1 MPWNLLLLPLLAG
14 YCALHIC
21 HFFRFRAQKQDGH
34 RLLFESALAG
44 IPLLVLGRLTTYW
57 VGSTPWGRLADGA
70 VTTMFDVPFIGTCI
84 AALLFGIGLP
94 LFANA
99 LTSTERAK
107 WWAIKATD
115 NGFLRLAQTALRRE
129 MPISLTLKTRKV
141 YIGYVVQTP
150 NLKLAE
156 QYIHVLPLVSGY
168 RESATLEL
176 KLTADYAKVYATG
189 KVNVDDFSVTIPL
202 ASIDSANLFDSNAYE
217 LFLEPATLSPD
228 DRDELFSTAMGR

>member
-21 HFFRFRAQKQDGH
+21 HFFRFRAQKQDGN

-44 IPLLVLGRLTTYW
+44 IPLLMLGRLTTYW
-57 VGSTPWGRLADGA
+57 SAFTPWGKVAESRIVKIID
-70 VTTMFDVPFIGTCI
+70 TPFIGT
-84 AALLFGIGLP
+84 ALVSLVFGIVLP
-94 LFANA
+94 LIVNA
-99 LTSTERAK
+99 FTSKERAK

-168 RESATLEL
+168 RDPTTLAL
-176 KLTADYAKVYATG
+176 KLTADYASVYA
-189 KVNVDDFSVTIPL
+189 KANVNVDDFSITIPL
-202 ASIDSANLFDSNAYE
+202 ASIDSANLFDPDAYE
-217 LFLEPATLSPD
+217 LFVEAED
-228 DRDELFSTAMGR
+228 

>member
-21 HFFRFRAQKQDGH
+21 HFFRFRAQKQDGN

-44 IPLLVLGRLTTYW
+44 IPLLILGRFATFWLT
-57 VGSTPWGRLADGA
+57 GTPWGRLAESA
-70 VTTMFDVPFIGTCI
+70 TVRIVDVPFFGAAM
-84 AALLFGIGLP
+84 AALLLGIALP
-94 LFANA
+94 LIANA
-99 LTSTERAK
+99 ITGKERAK

-150 NLKLAE
+150 SLKLAE
-156 QYIHVLPLVSGY
+156 QYIHVLPLLSGY
-168 RESATLEL
+168 REPTTLAL

-189 KVNVDDFSVTIPL
+189 QVNVDDFAITIPL
-202 ASIDSANLFDSNAYE
+202 ASIESANLFDSDAYE
-217 LFLEPATLSPD
+217 LFLEGATTPPEAQD
-228 DRDELFSTAMGR
+228 GLFSEAE

>member
-14 YCALHIC
+14 YCGLHIC

-44 IPLLVLGRLTTYW
+44 IPLLILGRLTTHW
-57 VGSTPWGRLADGA
+57 IVSESWGRLVERA
-70 VTTMFDVPFIGTCI
+70 VVEMGDVPFIGTGM
-84 AALLFGIGLP
+84 AALLFGIALP

-115 NGFLRLAQTALRRE
+115 NGFLRLAHTALRRE

-150 NLKLAE
+150 NLRLAE

-168 RESATLEL
+168 RESTTLEL

-189 KVNVDDFSVTIPL
+189 KVNVDDFSITIPL
-202 ASIDSANLFDSNAYE
+202 ASIDSANLFDPNAYE
-217 LFLEPATLSPD
+217 LFLEPAVPPPD
-228 DRDELFSTAMGR
+228 DQDDLFSTVMGR

>member
-21 HFFRFRAQKQDGH
+21 HFFRFRAQKQDGN

-44 IPLLVLGRLTTYW
+44 VPLLILGRL
-57 VGSTPWGRLADGA
+57 STFWFASTRWGKLAENQITA
-70 VTTMFDVPFIGTCI
+70 IIDVPFVGT
-84 AALLFGIGLP
+84 ALASLLFGLALP
-94 LFANA
+94 LIAN
-99 LTSTERAK
+99 LFTSKERAK

-156 QYIHVLPLVSGY
+156 QYIHVLPLLSGY
-168 RESATLEL
+168 REPTTLAL

-189 KVNVDDFSVTIPL
+189 KVDVDDFSSRFRWP
-202 ASIDSANLFDSNAYE
+202 ASTPPIC
-217 LFLEPATLSPD
+217 
-228 DRDELFSTAMGR
+228 STQTPTNSSWSRRI

>member
-21 HFFRFRAQKQDGH
+21 HFFRFRAQKQDGN

-44 IPLLVLGRLTTYW
+44 IPLLILGRLTTYW
-57 VGSTPWGRLADGA
+57 LASKPVGKLTQSAMTGI
-70 VTTMFDVPFIGTCI
+70 VDVPFIGTGI
-84 AALLFGIGLP
+84 ASLLFGIALP
-94 LFANA
+94 LIANA
-99 LTSTERAK
+99 FTSTERAK

-156 QYIHVLPLVSGY
+156 QYIHLLPLVSGY
-168 RESATLEL
+168 REPTTLAL

-189 KVNVDDFSVTIPL
+189 EVDVDDFAITIPL

-217 LFLEPATLSPD
+217 LFLEGATTPPED
-228 DRDELFSTAMGR
+228 QDELFSEVR

>member
-14 YCALHIC
+14 YCALHIS
-21 HFFRFRAQKQDGH
+21 HFFRFRAQKQDGN

-44 IPLLVLGRLTTYW
+44 IPLLILGRLTTYW
-57 VGSTPWGRLADGA
+57 LAFQPWGKLAAKDLA
-70 VTTMFDVPFIGTCI
+70 AMIDAPYIGTCMASILYGI
-84 AALLFGIGLP
+84 ALP
-94 LFANA
+94 LIFNA
-99 LTSTERAK
+99 FTSKERAK

-156 QYIHVLPLVSGY
+156 QYIHLLPLVSGY
-168 RESATLEL
+168 REPTTLAL

-189 KVNVDDFSVTIPL
+189 SVNVDDFSITIPL
-202 ASIDSANLFDSNAYE
+202 DSIDSANLFDPSAYE
-217 LFLEPATLSPD
+217 LFLEPASAGDQD
-228 DRDELFSTAMGR
+228 DLFSAMK

>member
-21 HFFRFRAQKQDGH
+21 HFFRFRAQKQDGN

-44 IPLLVLGRLTTYW
+44 IPLLMLGRLTTYW
-57 VGSTPWGRLADGA
+57 SASTPWGKLAGRRIVEIID
-70 VTTMFDVPFIGTCI
+70 TPFIGT
-84 AALLFGIGLP
+84 ALVSLVFGIVLP
-94 LFANA
+94 LIVNA
-99 LTSTERAK
+99 FTSKERAK

-168 RESATLEL
+168 RDPTTLAL
-176 KLTADYAKVYATG
+176 KLTADYASVYA
-189 KVNVDDFSVTIPL
+189 KSNVNVDDFSITIPL
-202 ASIDSANLFDSNAYE
+202 ASIDSANLFDPDAYE
-217 LFLEPATLSPD
+217 LFVEAED
-228 DRDELFSTAMGR
+228 